1 VWYSCDSAV
10 IPFPAPGV
18 RVRQYRASRL
28 GSFRAVP
35 HKYSW
40 MVWEAELDE
49 VRRKL
54 KSLVACKASHN
65 LSDKAVSCFQ
75 CDVESNACS
84 WLLAAGSH
92 SDTAS
97 DCSGRNK

>member
-1 VWYSCDSAV
+1 MHSLANFQVFSHVRDTNVHMSFPLECVSLLRSGRRCRVCYSCDSAV

-40 MVWEAELDE
+40 MVWEAGLDE
-49 VRRKL
+49 VR
-54 KSLVACKASHN
+54 
-65 LSDKAVSCFQ
+65 
-75 CDVESNACS
+75 
-84 WLLAAGSH
+84 
-92 SDTAS
+92 
-97 DCSGRNK
+97 